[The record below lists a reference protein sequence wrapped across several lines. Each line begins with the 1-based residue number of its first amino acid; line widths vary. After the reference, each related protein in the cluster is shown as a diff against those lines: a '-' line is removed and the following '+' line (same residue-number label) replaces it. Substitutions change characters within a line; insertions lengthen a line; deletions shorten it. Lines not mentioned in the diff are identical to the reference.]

1 MSPMPGRAMSP
12 VPATPVPHPMGPGHH
27 ASPLPGPYPDHRA
40 PPRRSRASLFLVA
53 GAVLVLAAAAIAS
66 IVLAASGG

>member
-1 MSPMPGRAMSP
+1 
-12 VPATPVPHPMGPGHH
+12 MGPGHH
-27 ASPLPGPYPDHRA
+27 ASPLPGPYPDQAGR
-40 PPRRSRASLFLVA
+40 PRRSRASLFLIA